1 MESGDGLTLS
11 CVGDSN
17 GDIPELSTSKEAE
30 ALREHLDEAQSEVAE
45 LRE

>member
-1 MESGDGLTLS
+1 MRSLAH
-11 CVGDSN
+11 VWWDSN
-17 GDIPELSTSKEAE
+17 GDIPEFSTSKEAE